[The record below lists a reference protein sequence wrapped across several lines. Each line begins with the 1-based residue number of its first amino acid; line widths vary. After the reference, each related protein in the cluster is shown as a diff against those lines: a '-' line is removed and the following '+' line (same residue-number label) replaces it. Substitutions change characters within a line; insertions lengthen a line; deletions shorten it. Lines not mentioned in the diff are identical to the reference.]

1 MYHGSRIWASQLSES
16 LQKTQSDGLESGL
29 ALSYQSSSNPGL
41 WQATTLCLS
50 PSTGD
55 VFFPLLCVA
64 KIHGSWVIKLERELA
79 YHTPFHEMC

>member
-1 MYHGSRIWASQLSES
+1 MARIWASQLSES

-50 PSTGD
+50 LFYVSLRFMD
-55 VFFPLLCVA
+55 A
-64 KIHGSWVIKLERELA
+64 GSSN
-79 YHTPFHEMC
+79 